1 VQGVGSGRI
10 VVSGH
15 HNVVAGIFPP
25 PTVAGA
31 TNLVAAVIFASPSS
45 SSNVPD
51 LDAHK
56 VIIATLPASHST
68 LMASLSCVK

>member
-1 VQGVGSGRI
+1 ML
-10 VVSGH
+10 
-15 HNVVAGIFPP
+15 PP

-31 TNLVAAVIFASPSS
+31 TNLVAAVILASPSS

-56 VIIATLPASHST
+56 AVSYTHLRAHET
-68 LMASLSCVK
+68 

>member
-1 VQGVGSGRI
+1 ML
-10 VVSGH
+10 
-15 HNVVAGIFPP
+15 PP

-31 TNLVAAVIFASPSS
+31 TNLVAAVILASPSS

-56 VIIATLPASHST
+56 VIIATFPDSHST
-68 LMASLSCVK
+68 LIASLSCVK